1 LKQNNLAGDF
11 EKLTGSIDSV
21 FLKSASGA
29 NEALRG
35 LVQGAEDLVDGIGN
49 IPGPVLQAGLGI
61 AGVAGGMALLGGTF
75 LTVLPKV
82 QEGVE
87 AFRNLERAAP
97 RAATALKGAGLVGAL
112 FAITGALASVVTA
125 IEGSKIERSVGRTTT
140 ALIELAR
147 QNKNIQQCSILLDDL
162 FQKKD
167 GSDIIAGINGMD
179 AALTRMFKK
188 DWSQTF
194 SDFGGDIVHGIIPAV
209 KGTKQELEDSF
220 KTIDDQL
227 AAFVQSGNAELAGD
241 AFKKIEEKAKAQG
254 ISVEQL
260 KTAFPAYSESLK
272 QADADARVAAE
283 GMEKITTSTGGTI
296 VVTEDMQKA
305 LDDLGLSAQGAVA
318 DLDKYAAA
326 LVRAG
331 LSNLSSA
338 DAARNY
344 NSSILAV
351 DEAIKANGTTL
362 DTHTAKGIANEAALL
377 GIASAGLAEVQVMA
391 KATDAYGN
399 HINSSDTL
407 HAKMVATYND
417 LVANAAKF
425 GITGEAADD
434 LARRALGIPDN
445 VDIEAYLKDFASKQ
459 LENVGATADRLNG
472 KTANLSVNVAVL
484 GLEQAQEAERLL
496 NRNSQ
501 AVANQYASGNAYR
514 ANGGIINYLA
524 GGGYPRFVP
533 RGTDTVPAMLTP
545 GEFVVTREAT
555 VANRPVL
562 EAMNAGYKYA
572 PAAAPQMTV
581 SVKSDAP
588 QAPVMGDVY
597 VQNPFTGEYLLAQV
611 DHRVSNGMNGVAALV
626 GGRAR

>member
-1 LKQNNLAGDF
+1 
-11 EKLTGSIDSV
+11 
-21 FLKSASGA
+21 
-29 NEALRG
+29 
-35 LVQGAEDLVDGIGN
+35 
-49 IPGPVLQAGLGI
+49 
-61 AGVAGGMALLGGTF
+61 
-75 LTVLPKV
+75 
-82 QEGVE
+82 
-87 AFRNLERAAP
+87 
-97 RAATALKGAGLVGAL
+97 
-112 FAITGALASVVTA
+112 
-125 IEGSKIERSVGRTTT
+125 
-140 ALIELAR
+140 
-147 QNKNIQQCSILLDDL
+147 
-162 FQKKD
+162 
-167 GSDIIAGINGMD
+167 
-179 AALTRMFKK
+179 
-188 DWSQTF
+188 
-194 SDFGGDIVHGIIPAV
+194 V

-581 SVKSDAP
+581 SMKSDAP